1 MAIGTLSIYS
11 KGYVRRAV
19 HESSNTL
26 TVSVLLLSCTALL
39 TYRSEEHTSELQ
51 SRLHLVC
58 RLLLEKKKTDTP
70 QLMLEEITRSAVGAA
85 CAHRGNQAGQ
95 DRPTTPAIGP
105 IREQQ
110 HPDHPLPGVLQ
121 PPHP

>member
-58 RLLLEKKKTDTP
+58 RLLLEKKKTDAP
-70 QLMLEEITRSAVGAA
+70 QRLYQTGLGRLLLRIHTHSTSGINAPRLFPHVDTLGALFL
-85 CAHRGNQAGQ
+85 R
-95 DRPTTPAIGP
+95 
-105 IREQQ
+105 
-110 HPDHPLPGVLQ
+110 VYVV
-121 PPHP
+121 

>member
-70 QLMLEEITRSAVGAA
+70 QATFERKCSSAPGLVYFAPRMS
-85 CAHRGNQAGQ
+85 AHPPRPHLGPPRNGHPCDHL
-95 DRPTTPAIGP
+95 DRVV
-105 IREQQ
+105 
-110 HPDHPLPGVLQ
+110 PDLAHLASS
-121 PPHP
+121 